1 MKYQYIVCLFLP
13 LCYSINMPKSSNQ
26 KLKILRLYS
35 ILLEMTDESHPM
47 STNDLINELQKY
59 GINAERKSIYS
70 DIDEL
75 IYYGLDII
83 KCGGKKNLSYYVGE
97 RDFELAELK
106 LLVDAVQSSKF
117 ISESK
122 SNKLIKKLSKLCSRY
137 DAKSLNRYVYV
148 ANRPKTINENVLYNI
163 DSLHN
168 ALSEHKQISFQ
179 YLDWNTN
186 KRLIPRKN
194 GNEYF
199 ISPKALIWD
208 DENYYLVGYDT
219 DVSINKHFRV
229 DKMKNISLLDADVIN
244 VGPEIN
250 PALYSGKRFGM
261 YNGDT
266 ETVNIKCPVD
276 KIGIFIDRFGKDIT
290 IRNINLCFCDVR
302 IDVVVSKQFY
312 GWLSGLGN
320 DFVITGPEKVR
331 DEYKQYLLSIIS
343 NYDKEEN

>member
-1 MKYQYIVCLFLP
+1 
-13 LCYSINMPKSSNQ
+13 MPKSSNQ

-35 ILLEMTDESHPM
+35 ILLEMTDELHPM
-47 STNDLINELQKY
+47 STNDLIYELQKY

-70 DIDEL
+70 DIEEL

-83 KCGGKKNLSYYVGE
+83 KSGGKKNLSYYVGE

-137 DAKSLNRYVYV
+137 DAKALNRYVYV

-179 YLDWNTN
+179 YLEWNTN

-194 GNEYF
+194 GNEYV

-208 DENYYLVGYDT
+208 DENYYLVGYDN
-219 DVSINKHFRV
+219 DVLLDKHFRV
-229 DKMKNISLLDADVIN
+229 DKMKNITILDTGVVN

-266 ETVNIKCPVD
+266 ETVSLKCSVD
-276 KIGIFIDRFGKDIT
+276 KIGILIDRFGKDIS
-290 IRNINLCFCDVR
+290 IRNDNLSYCTVR
-302 IDVVVSKQFY
+302 IDVAVSKQFY

-320 DFVITGPEKVR
+320 DFTIVGPPGIRK
-331 DEYKQYLLSIIS
+331 EYKDYLLSILS
-343 NYDKEEN
+343 NYEEEI